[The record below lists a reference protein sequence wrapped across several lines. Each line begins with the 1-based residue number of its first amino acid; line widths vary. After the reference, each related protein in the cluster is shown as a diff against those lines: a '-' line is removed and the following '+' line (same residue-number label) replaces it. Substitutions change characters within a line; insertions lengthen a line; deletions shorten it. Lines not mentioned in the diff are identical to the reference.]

1 MTLKPG
7 LIGEI
12 THVVTEADTAA
23 TYASGLVPT
32 LSTPHLVALME
43 NAARAAVHDQ
53 LSEGQSTVGTRVEM
67 QHLAPTPVGMEVR
80 VRAELLEVDR
90 RRLRFRVEAWDAAEK
105 IGECDHERF
114 VIDWARFMG
123 RIEKKAEV
131 LQKIDE

>member
-1 MTLKPG
+1 MALEPG

-12 THVVTEADTAA
+12 THVVTNEDTAA

-43 NAARAAVHDQ
+43 NAARAAVHHH
-53 LSEGQSTVGTRVEM
+53 LEEGQSTVGTRVEM

-90 RRLRFRVEAWDAAEK
+90 RRLRFHVEAWDMVEK
-105 IGECDHERF
+105 IGECNHERF
-114 VIDWARFMG
+114 VIDWERFMK
-123 RIEKKAEV
+123 RIEEKVTSEDTEV
-131 LQKIDE
+131 

>member
-1 MTLKPG
+1 MTLEPG

-12 THVVTEADTAA
+12 THVVTDEDTAA

-43 NAARAAVHDQ
+43 NAARAAVQDHVK
-53 LSEGQSTVGTRVEM
+53 EGQSTVGTRVDM
-67 QHLAPTPVGMEVR
+67 RHSAPTPVGMDVR

-90 RRLRFRVEAWDAAEK
+90 RRLRFRIEAWDAIEK

-114 VIDWARFMG
+114 VIDWERFMK
-123 RIEKKAEV
+123 RIEEKATS
-131 LQKIDE
+131 DEA